1 MTDKKGRRIS
11 DPEEIAA
18 IEAMR
23 ERLAGF
29 PGREELELY
38 IWRAGEEPP
47 GPGLPDSPSNA
58 RPQTLR
64 QFRETL
70 GGDEGHLRSSRGDL
84 HFVSVV
90 KWAGEDPDKTFV
102 KPVFTFVPDDERK
115 AEWMDLWKEHFERFP
130 FESGG

>member
-1 MTDKKGRRIS
+1 VNGSLAFQAARSLSSISGVREKSHRGR
-11 DPEEIAA
+11 D
-18 IEAMR
+18 
-23 ERLAGF
+23 F
-29 PGREELELY
+29 PTAHRTL
-38 IWRAGEEPP
+38 
-47 GPGLPDSPSNA
+47 GLRRFDSY
-58 RPQTLR
+58 
-64 QFRETL
+64 RETL